1 MPITEK
7 SDRPIEEHKVEELD
21 PEIPHGPFPIKIDT
35 EMVDDGYSSEPNTRN
50 KKSVIFCPKCNSV
63 KT

>member
-7 SDRPIEEHKVEELD
+7 SDRPIEEHKVEEPD
-21 PEIPHGPFPIKIDT
+21 PVIPQRPFPIKIDT
-35 EMVDDGYSSEPNTRN
+35 EMVDDGYSSEPNNKN